1 MHANSHRTLQGGP
14 SGCSCHTTAGLSRQN
29 MLQKNGDCL
38 AKKWSLPS
46 SVHPCCQRLPGTGMD
61 VVMVVEDAK
70 VTVVEDV
77 NDVGACGR
85 RGVCDL
91 LLDCC

>member
-1 MHANSHRTLQGGP
+1 
-14 SGCSCHTTAGLSRQN
+14 
-29 MLQKNGDCL
+29 
-38 AKKWSLPS
+38 
-46 SVHPCCQRLPGTGMD
+46 
-61 VVMVVEDAK
+61 MVVEDAK

-91 LLDCC
+91 QLLLDCC

>member
-1 MHANSHRTLQGGP
+1 
-14 SGCSCHTTAGLSRQN
+14 
-29 MLQKNGDCL
+29 
-38 AKKWSLPS
+38 
-46 SVHPCCQRLPGTGMD
+46 
-61 VVMVVEDAK
+61 MVVEDAK

-91 LLDCC
+91 FITGLLLGFHGMPWQAWSNIYDLCSLAFSIRNSISMEKREQI

>member
-1 MHANSHRTLQGGP
+1 
-14 SGCSCHTTAGLSRQN
+14 
-29 MLQKNGDCL
+29 MLQKMATVLQNSGPFH
-38 AKKWSLPS
+38 LPS
-46 SVHPCCQRLPGTGMD
+46 IHVVKGLPGTGMD
-61 VVMVVEDAK
+61 EVMVVEDAK